1 VTNEAQY
8 LVRVCND
15 FLSEKID
22 TVQFVERYQ
31 TYFENFQ
38 EQLSRDEF
46 EILDSIYMACEYY
59 QSDAAIRET
68 DPHLLDEEELRQAVV
83 KKVQSLNAIS

>member
-1 VTNEAQY
+1 MTNEAQY

-15 FLSEKID
+15 FLNEKID

-46 EILDSIYMACEYY
+46 EILDFIYMACEYY
-59 QSDAAIRET
+59 QSDASIRET
-68 DPHLLDEEELRQAVV
+68 DPHLLDEEQLRQAVV